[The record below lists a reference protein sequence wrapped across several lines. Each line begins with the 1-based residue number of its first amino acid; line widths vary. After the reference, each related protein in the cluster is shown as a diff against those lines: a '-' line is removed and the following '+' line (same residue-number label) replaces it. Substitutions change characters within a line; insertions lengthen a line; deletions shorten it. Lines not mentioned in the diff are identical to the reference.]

1 MPEAMEKKQ
10 SEILANI
17 NNLKGLV
24 DILKDLRTTED
35 VSMEEKVE
43 LMRLVFVT
51 ESKTPKFDLITYLWN
66 FLKILYNDMVRP
78 RLPIH
83 THR

>member
-78 RLPIH
+78 RPPIH